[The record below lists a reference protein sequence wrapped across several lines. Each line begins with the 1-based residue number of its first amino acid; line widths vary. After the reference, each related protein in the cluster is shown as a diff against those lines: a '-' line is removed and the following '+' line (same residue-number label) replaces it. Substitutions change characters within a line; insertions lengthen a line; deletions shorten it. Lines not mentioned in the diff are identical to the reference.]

1 MKVLLIG
8 LDGFDHALATRWMG
22 EGKLPALAKIAGRGA
37 FAPMASLLPPIS
49 PAVWTSILTG
59 VNPARHGV
67 FDFTVVEGRTIR
79 LPGGFRRHA
88 PNVFEMLSRAGRSV
102 LSVGFPATAPLEAV
116 RGAVLEGWDCPFSVR
131 GRKAGCHPAGLH
143 DRLVRMLG
151 KDYLPFDVVDQMRME
166 GRESLR
172 RAADRLERTPLDR
185 AALVLAL
192 LRPDLVGDVDM
203 LGVYFPEPDAS
214 GHQFWDLHDPR
225 SPRNLSEKCSVA
237 RGGSRPAGKERGP
250 HDDAGVVELHRG
262 DVGCSDAASGD
273 GSRPAAGGF
282 LRQVPGRA
290 RGDADAGLGDPVER
304 VYGAVDRAVGM
315 IEDGFSPD
323 AVVVVSDHGMGGN
336 GASVL
341 SLNRFLVEAGHLRL
355 QPGAGALL
363 ERMSRLSAGA
373 ARAVPATVR
382 QLAARR
388 GLRHISG
395 ASITMMRLGGIDWEG
410 TSAFSEDLAYAPSI
424 WLRPDLPPGRE
435 RRDLARKIAEDL
447 RLDPSLGGA
456 VRRVVLRE
464 ELYRGPYENR
474 IPDIIVDLALDG
486 DYGYCLVPGH
496 FRVMKRT
503 VEPLPRFY
511 LTGEKGRTRHGGHR
525 PGGVSIV
532 APPVSHGEPARAPGI
547 HDVAPLLLGMHG
559 LCIPGYFDSSP
570 AFEAGE
576 ALDLGSLAAAS
587 SPEAPASLSSRVKA
601 RLKNLGYI

>member
-8 LDGFDHALATRWMG
+8 LDGFDHDLTTRWMG
-22 EGKLPALAKIAGRGA
+22 EGKLPALSKIAGRGV

-79 LPGGFRRHA
+79 LPGGFRRQA
-88 PNVFEMLSRAGRSV
+88 PNVFEMLSRAGRRV
-102 LSVGFPATAPLEAV
+102 LSVGFPATAPLGAV
-116 RGAVLEGWDCPFSVR
+116 RGAVLEGWDSPFSVR
-131 GRKAGCHPAGLH
+131 GKRKGCHPAGLH

-185 AALVLAL
+185 AALALAL

-203 LGVYFPEPDAS
+203 LGVYFPEPDAA
-214 GHQFWDLHDPR
+214 GHQFWDKHDPR
-225 SPRNLSEKCSVA
+225 SP
-237 RGGSRPAGKERGP
+237 
-250 HDDAGVVELHRG
+250 
-262 DVGCSDAASGD
+262 
-273 GSRPAAGGF
+273 
-282 LRQVPGRA
+282 

-304 VYGAVDRAVGM
+304 VYRAVDRAVGM
-315 IEDGFSPD
+315 IETAFSPD

-336 GASVL
+336 GARVL

-355 QPGAGALL
+355 QRGAGALL
-363 ERMSRLSAGA
+363 EGMGRLSAGA
-373 ARAVPATVR
+373 ARAVPAAVR

-388 GLRHISG
+388 GLRKISG
-395 ASITMMRLGGIDWEG
+395 ASITLMRLGGIDWEG
-410 TSAFSEDLAYAPSI
+410 TDAFSEDLAYAPSI
-424 WLRPDLPPGRE
+424 RLRPDLPPGRE
-435 RRDLARKIAEDL
+435 RMDLALKIAGDL
-447 RLDPSLGGA
+447 RLHPSLGGA

-464 ELYRGPYENR
+464 ELYRGPFENR

-496 FRVMKRT
+496 FRVMKRAI
-503 VEPLPRFY
+503 EPLPRFY
-511 LTGEKGRTRHGGHR
+511 MTGEKGRTRHGGHR

-532 APPVSHGEPARAPGI
+532 APPACLGEPARAPGI
-547 HDVAPLLLGMHG
+547 YDVAPLLLGMQG
-559 LCIPGYFDSSP
+559 LRVPGHFDSSS
-570 AFEAGE
+570 AFETGE
-576 ALDLGSLAAAS
+576 TLDLGSLAAAPP
-587 SPEAPASLSSRVKA
+587 PEAPASLSSRVKT
-601 RLKNLGYI
+601 RLRNLGYI